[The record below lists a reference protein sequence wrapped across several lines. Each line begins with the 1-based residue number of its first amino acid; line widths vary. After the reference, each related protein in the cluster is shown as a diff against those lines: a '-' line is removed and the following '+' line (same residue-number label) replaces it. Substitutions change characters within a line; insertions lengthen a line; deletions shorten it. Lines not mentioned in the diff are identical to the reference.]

1 MMENDNGRMG
11 AYGRSALVA
20 LVLAA
25 LTVVEY
31 FVAVELGS
39 AIFLLLIA
47 IFKAIIVVQAYMHV
61 SRLWKPE
68 GEH

>member
-1 MMENDNGRMG
+1 MESNNNRRS

-25 LTVVEY
+25 LTVVEF
-31 FVAVELGS
+31 FVAIELGS
-39 AIFLLLIA
+39 VIFLMLIA
-47 IFKAIIVVQAYMHV
+47 TFKALIVVQAYMHV

>member
-1 MMENDNGRMG
+1 VENDNNRRS

-25 LTVVEY
+25 FTVAEY
-31 FVAVELGS
+31 FVAIELGS
-39 AIFLLLIA
+39 VIFLMLIA
-47 IFKAIIVVQAYMHV
+47 TFKALIVVQAYMHV